1 MAVKPLF
8 QSAILALS
16 MLLAPATA
24 LAKDDFTLGRT
35 ILLEHGNRGADIPV
49 IGCRKT
55 DAIRL
60 KAKRR
65 LHLKRIKV
73 TFQNGDTRTFHFYRD
88 MKKGAETKWQ
98 KFAYR
103 RCVTHIE
110 VFGNS
115 DGSTAGVTV
124 MGRDK

>member
-1 MAVKPLF
+1 M
-8 QSAILALS
+8 ILKSLIGGIFLTT
-16 MLLAPATA
+16 MTLLAPASA
-24 LAKDDFTLGRT
+24 LAGDDFTLGRT
-35 ILLEHGNRGADIPV
+35 ILLEHGNRGADIPLLV
-49 IGCRKT
+49 CRNT
-55 DAIRL
+55 DAIKL

-73 TFQNGDTRTFHFYRD
+73 TFQNGDTRTFNFFRD
-88 MKKGAETKWQ
+88 MKKGEETDWR

-124 MGRDK
+124 MGRER